1 MDETLS
7 VELYRKDERNTLQ
20 TGSLSVYPNG
30 AVRIDGWDF
39 GELPKQVWG
48 HDDYEFEVTVPGT
61 EIRKLVFALLRDR
74 YLGRM
79 GAVGELR
86 EFCEKEGIETN
97 FFAWP

>member
-1 MDETLS
+1 MDDTLS
-7 VELYRKDERNTLQ
+7 MELYRKEGTTLQ
-20 TGSLSVYPNG
+20 TGSLSVYSNG
-30 AVRIDGWDF
+30 AVRIDGWDL
-39 GELPKQVWG
+39 GEIPERFWG

-61 EIRKLVFALLRDR
+61 EICKLVFALLRDR